1 MDVGRPKPTADGCG
15 AAKVNILMDV
25 GQPNQRPMDVGRP
38 KSTSDGCGAAKAN
51 VRWMWGSQSQHSNR
65 CGAAKANIPTDVGQ
79 PKPSKANINV
89 LMAELDVQR

>member
-1 MDVGRPKPTADGCG
+1 MWGGQSERPMDVGQPKSMSDRCG
-15 AAKVNILMDV
+15 AAKVNIPTDV
-25 GQPNQRPMDVGRP
+25 GQPKP
-38 KSTSDGCGAAKAN
+38 TSDG
-51 VRWMWGSQSQHSNR
+51 

>member
-1 MDVGRPKPTADGCG
+1 MWG
-15 AAKVNILMDV
+15 
-25 GQPNQRPMDVGRP
+25 GQSERPMDVGRP
-38 KSTSDGCGAAKAN
+38 KSTFQQ
-51 VRWMWGSQSQHSNR
+51 MWGSQSQYPNG